1 MHVYVQGPRSA
12 RAAGAKLAVGRCWP
26 ATAGLKFELPHHST
40 KSEPQ
45 PLTAQIDRLP
55 ARNAFVCVTGDPSF
69 LSISNST
76 GADLDNRTYFE
87 ARVAHCRNLHRS
99 TPHTDATATMPQPLP
114 SKEASLFRQLV
125 KNYEA
130 KQYKKGIKAADAIL
144 KKVADHGDTQAMKAL
159 ILNSQGHGEEAFA
172 LGKLALKND
181 MKSNICWHVYGLLWR
196 SKKNYEEAI
205 KAYKMALRL
214 APDSQNILRDLAH
227 LQCQIRDYDGYIE
240 SRQKMLSDRS
250 QLRQNWTGLA
260 IAYHLAGNYKEAEH
274 ILTTYEGTLK
284 QAPPK
289 SDLEHSEAS
298 LYKNTIIAESG
309 DIERALE
316 HLETILKNNLDRTA
330 VLELKAKYLLQ
341 LERHEDAATVYRT
354 LIDRNSE
361 YRAYFEG
368 LEKALK
374 LDRSDSASLEK
385 LNELYEVYASQNK
398 RNDAARR
405 IPLDFLKGDAFK
417 TAVDEYLRQKL
428 TKGVPSTHAN
438 VKALYVDSAKK
449 AVIEEL
455 VLGYASEEKKQN
467 GSANGMTNG
476 AASDVFEK
484 SVLLFLAKHYDYTLS
499 RDLDKAMEYVD
510 RLIELEPKNV
520 DYNQLKARIWKH
532 KGDTQKAADLINFA
546 RECDLKD
553 RYINT
558 KCAKYQ
564 LRNDENEKAL
574 ETMSKF
580 TRNET
585 VGGPLGDLHDM
596 QCMWYLL
603 EDGESYL
610 RQNKLG
616 LALKRFTAIA
626 DIFEVWHED
635 QFDFH
640 SFSLRKGQ
648 IRAYIDMIRWE
659 DHLRNHPFFTQAA
672 LSAIELYIKLNDNP
686 DMAKT
691 GKPDLANLDPSE
703 RKKALKKIQKE
714 EEKKKKAEADR
725 KQAAQAKATAKGD
738 DGEIKKEDTD
748 PNGETL
754 LQTKEPLEVA
764 LRFLKPML
772 ELSPR
777 NVDAQNIGFK
787 VYLRRNK
794 LLLALK
800 CLRAAQELDPENA
813 EAKENAAALREHL
826 NNLKEPLP
834 GPIAEAIKKDFPS
847 A

>member
-1 MHVYVQGPRSA
+1 
-12 RAAGAKLAVGRCWP
+12 
-26 ATAGLKFELPHHST
+26 
-40 KSEPQ
+40 
-45 PLTAQIDRLP
+45 
-55 ARNAFVCVTGDPSF
+55 
-69 LSISNST
+69 
-76 GADLDNRTYFE
+76 
-87 ARVAHCRNLHRS
+87 
-99 TPHTDATATMPQPLP
+99 MPQPLP
-114 SKEASLFRQLV
+114 SKEGSLFRQLV

-130 KQYKKGIKAADAIL
+130 KQYKKEGIKAADQIL
-144 KKVADHGDTQAMKAL
+144 KKVPDHGDTQAMKAL

-214 APDSQNILRDLAH
+214 APESQNILRDLAH
-227 LQCQIRDYDGYIE
+227 LQCQIRDFDGYIE

-260 IAYHLAGNYKEAEH
+260 IAYHLSGNYKEAEH

-289 SDLEHSEAS
+289 TDLEHSEAV

-309 DIERALE
+309 DTERALE
-316 HLETILKNNLDRTA
+316 HLESIIKNNLDRTA

-341 LERHEDAATVYRT
+341 LERHEEAAQVYRT
-354 LIDRNSE
+354 LLDRNSE

-374 LDRSDSASLEK
+374 LDRSDSASREK
-385 LNELYEVYASQNK
+385 LTELYEGYASQNK

-405 IPLDFLKGDAFK
+405 IPLDFLEGDAFK
-417 TAVDEYLRQKL
+417 TAADEYLRQKL

-438 VKALYVDSAKK
+438 VKALYMDPAKK
-449 AVIEEL
+449 KAIEEL
-455 VLGYASEEKKQN
+455 VLSYASEEKKQN
-467 GSANGMTNG
+467 GTANGEING
-476 AASDVFEK
+476 NTSDAFEK

-510 RLIELEPKNV
+510 RLVELEPKNV

-564 LRNDENEKAL
+564 LRNNENEKAL
-574 ETMSKF
+574 DTMSKF

-603 EDGESYL
+603 EDGEAYL

-626 DIFEVWHED
+626 DIFEVWQED

-659 DHLRNHPFFTQAA
+659 DHLRNHPFFTRAA
-672 LSAIELYIKLNDNP
+672 LSAVALYIKLHDNP
-686 DMAKT
+686 DLARD

-703 RKKALKKIQKE
+703 RKKALKKLQKE

-725 KQAAQAKATAKGD
+725 KQAAQAKATAKAD
-738 DGEIKKEDTD
+738 DGEVKKEDTD

-754 LQTKEPLEVA
+754 LQTKEPLEAA

-777 NVDAQNIGFK
+777 NIDAQNIGFK

-794 LLLALK
+794 LVLALK
-800 CLRAAQELDPENA
+800 CLKAAQELDPENP
-813 EAKENAAALREHL
+813 EVKENATALRQHL
-826 NNLKEPLP
+826 ANLNEPLS
-834 GPIAEAIKKDFPS
+834 GPVAEAIKKDFPS